1 MTRRLI
7 ITMVSVVAGALVLAV
22 AGTTILLRL
31 NAASQ
36 TRRELRKEAVAMA
49 QAIESLQAPR
59 ALQAVGQA
67 LRLQGQQVVRFGPGG
82 RTADPLPEGVSLEDL
97 DVARLRAGETVTGRH
112 GTLVYAAAPAPRRAG
127 MFVVVIT
134 RRVGPP
140 LRNAAPIFALAAL
153 VALAAAAIVAVD
165 LGRRL
170 TRPLR
175 AAQSATGRI
184 AAGDLAARV
193 PDPEGD
199 DELAQL
205 GRSVNAMAE
214 ALERSR
220 GLERQFLLS
229 VSHDLRTPLT
239 AIRGWAEAIADHR
252 APNDRE
258 AAETILAEAR
268 RLERL
273 VTDLL
278 ELAKLDAR
286 RFSLDTR
293 ATDVGEVVT
302 ATVEGFR
309 PAAEAEGVAVVAAG
323 DGTDGLVATADP
335 DRLAQVVA
343 NLVENA
349 LKFARGRIEFGT
361 ARDGSD
367 IVLWVAD
374 DGPGLNADELERV
387 FEPFYQSPRSPART
401 SGTGLGLAIVHQL
414 VEAMGGTTAAEAAP
428 GGGCRMVVRL
438 RPWSRI
444 DA

>member
-1 MTRRLI
+1 
-7 ITMVSVVAGALVLAV
+7 MVSVVAGALLLAV
-22 AGTTILLRL
+22 TGTTLLLRL
-31 NAASQ
+31 NASVH
-36 TRRELRKEAVAMA
+36 TRRELRTQAVAMA
-49 QAIESLQAPR
+49 RAIEVLEAPR

-82 RTADPLPEGVSLEDL
+82 RTVDALPSGVSLQDL
-97 DVARLRAGETVTGRH
+97 DLGQLRSGHAVTGTH
-112 GTLVYAAAPAPRRAG
+112 GSLVFAAAPAPRRG
-127 MFVVVIT
+127 GLFVVVLT
-134 RRVGPP
+134 RRVGTP
-140 LRNAAPIFALAAL
+140 LRSAAPIFAIAAL
-153 VALAAAAIVAVD
+153 VALGAAAVVAVD

-175 AAQSATGRI
+175 AAQAATGRI

-193 PDPEGD
+193 PEPVGD

-205 GRSVNAMAE
+205 SRSVNAMAE

-239 AIRGWAEAIADHR
+239 SIRGWAEAIVDR
-252 APNDRE
+252 SAPDAP
-258 AAETILAEAR
+258 AAAGTILSEAR

-293 ATDVGEVVT
+293 AVDVGEVVT

-309 PAAEAEGVAVVAAG
+309 PAAETEGLTLRLEVEPATGTGAGTLAA
-323 DGTDGLVATADP
+323 ADP

-349 LKFARGRIEFGT
+349 VKFARGQIAVGT
-361 ARDGSD
+361 ALDRDD
-367 IVLWVAD
+367 VVLWVAD
-374 DGPGLNADELERV
+374 DGPGMDAADLEHM
-387 FEPFYQSPRSPART
+387 FEPFYRSPRSAART
-401 SGTGLGLAIVHQL
+401 SGSGLGLAIVHQL
-414 VEAMGGTTAAEAAP
+414 VHAMGGTVTAATNKK
-428 GGGCRMVVRL
+428 GGCRMTVTL
-438 RPWSRI
+438 RPWKTAS
-444 DA
+444 